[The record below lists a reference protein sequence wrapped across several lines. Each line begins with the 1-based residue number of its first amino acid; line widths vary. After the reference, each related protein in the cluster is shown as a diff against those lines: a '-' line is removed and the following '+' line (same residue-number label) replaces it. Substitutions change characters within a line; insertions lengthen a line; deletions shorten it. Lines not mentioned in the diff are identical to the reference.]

1 MTYLNIQL
9 AQACYLQNLQQISY
23 ISETI
28 RCVNLL
34 DFNQMENLLTDLR
47 TDLIKRQSYMQYL
60 MCYRQRLLSAL
71 EGIDRLEDRVQ
82 NEREMCNRHLIKVC
96 VRMFLEKREE
106 VIQQFQEEFSILTVV
121 DEKLDC
127 MNEFMAKLMDELR
140 SDVVFHGMADWQ
152 LDEART
158 CIERILMQ
166 RLYRQVLFPNLDA
179 DIDRDQ

>member
-1 MTYLNIQL
+1 MQSLL
-9 AQACYLQNLQQISY
+9 ADLQ
-23 ISETI
+23 
-28 RCVNLL
+28 
-34 DFNQMENLLTDLR
+34 TDLV
-47 TDLIKRQSYMQYL
+47 KRQSYMQYL

-71 EGIDRLEDRVQ
+71 EGIDRLEDRLR
-82 NEREMCNRHLIKVC
+82 NEREMCNRHLIMVC

-106 VIQQFQEEFSILTVV
+106 MVQQFQDEFSVLTVV

-140 SDVVFHGMADWQ
+140 SDVVFHGMAEWQ
-152 LDEART
+152 LEEAHQ

-166 RLYRQVLFPNLDA
+166 RLYRQVMFPNQDA